1 MNYALNS
8 TENIRVSAGGATGWL
23 PLAIFLVLSSI
34 IPPEITTLLAGVYIY
49 ASFLFR
55 KKLYLQ
61 GWKRVLVML
70 CSIALTGLIPGIL
83 EGDIYQVLKDSWYFL
98 KPVEFFILGA
108 YLASGANYKNL
119 FKAILVA
126 GAVVSLFHVIRLL
139 TNTEASDSSLDSVRD
154 NVGHGY
160 MISTLAL
167 SVALF
172 YLRAGRVPIITRFF
186 CLIVSGLTFVSH
198 FSAYSRI
205 LWIFAALLL
214 LCFIGVATR
223 LSVKNVLLVIAILCL
238 GLGAAFTVSSS
249 KAGSADATQSLVAKF
264 ENSFQ
269 EVNVRDYDDVEDIN
283 NNWRGYESFVALRQ
297 YSQAD
302 LLHLL
307 LGQGFGSSVD
317 LGIDITLG
325 GERTSTAPIVHN
337 GFVYVIFKVG
347 AIGLA
352 MYGIFLLWVLKK
364 SYEVERF
371 YRGASGNISGTLA
384 VAIGWIFIVTSLF
397 ITGIF
402 NKTILSSMIIV
413 LSCIFSMYARELAS
427 RNPINSED
435 EAARRKTY
443 KDPERMALGSN

>member
-8 TENIRVSAGGATGWL
+8 TANIRVSAERASGWL
-23 PLAIFLVLSSI
+23 PIAIFLVLSSI
-34 IPPEITTLLAGVYIY
+34 VPPEITTLLAGVYIY

-55 KKLYLQ
+55 KKVYLQ
-61 GWKRVLVML
+61 GWNRVLAML
-70 CSIALTGLIPGIL
+70 CSIALVGVIPGFL
-83 EGDIYQVLKDSWYFL
+83 EGDIYQVMKDCWYFL

-108 YLASGANYKNL
+108 YLASGTNHKNL
-119 FKAILVA
+119 FKAILIA

-139 TNTEASDSSLDSVRD
+139 TSTEASDSSLDSVRD

-172 YLRAGRVPIITRFF
+172 YLRAGRVSITTRFF

-205 LWIFAALLL
+205 LWIFSALLL
-214 LCFIGVATR
+214 LCFVGVATR
-223 LSVKNVLLVIAILCL
+223 LSAKNALIVIAILCL
-238 GLGAAFTVSSS
+238 GLGAVFAVSSS
-249 KAGSADATQSLVAKF
+249 KAGSGDATQSLVAKF

-269 EVNVRDYDDVEDIN
+269 EVNIRDYDDVEGIN

-347 AIGLA
+347 AVGLA

-371 YRGASGNISGTLA
+371 YRGALGNISGTLA
-384 VAIGWIFIVTSLF
+384 VAIAWIFIVTSFF

-402 NKTILSSMIIV
+402 NKAILSSTIIV

-427 RNPINSED
+427 RNLINADD
-435 EAARRKTY
+435 EGARQKTNR
-443 KDPERMALGSN
+443 DPERIVPGSN